1 MRRLIGLLMMVGL
14 VVGVGGCG
22 DDDNPV
28 KEVTPSN
35 QDLLVGTWTVGDSDD
50 FSLALKSDGTYVEVE
65 DGEESTG
72 IWSLEGYQLTIS
84 DSDGSDSETLTLNSV
99 TDTGMTLTFK
109 DEDGEEI
116 VKYTRRT

>member
-1 MRRLIGLLMMVGL
+1 MKRTIGILMMVGL
-14 VVGVGGCG
+14 MVGVVGCG

-35 QDLLVGTWTVGDSDD
+35 QDLLVGTWTIGDSDD
-50 FSLALKSDGTYVEVE
+50 FSLTLKSDGTYVEVE

-72 IWSLEGYQLTIS
+72 IWSLEGDQLTVS

-99 TDTGMTLTFK
+99 TDTELFLTFK
-109 DEDGEEI
+109 DEDGEET
-116 VKYTRRT
+116 VTYTRKM